1 MAFQDVAAP
10 GPQAPK
16 YCTQCGHRLP
26 LGDVRFCAR
35 CGARLRLPGAPYGD
49 AAAPRGRTPWG
60 YADMAMAIA
69 VVIGSVIVILIPIII
84 VIGLVTSGELEDEDD
99 SVTAVT
105 IGAGFLLEVVLL
117 LAVALF
123 TVRKYNLRWSA
134 LGFRSPKR
142 GGYWF
147 PVPIFIAAFVIL
159 LLNAGIASAV
169 GADAEGNVSDE
180 LFDSTLLIVLF
191 GILSLGLAPIMEET
205 FFRGFLFGGL
215 RGRWGLLGAAFAS
228 GLLFAL
234 AHFTG
239 LSGLPL
245 LPAIG
250 MIGMLFA
257 WSYHYT
263 GSLFAPILAHFL
275 FNLVGFV
282 VAVFDLAPA

>member
-1 MAFQDVAAP
+1 MEFEPALPPVWPAP
-10 GPQAPK
+10 EP
-16 YCTQCGHRLP
+16 
-26 LGDVRFCAR
+26 
-35 CGARLRLPGAPYGD
+35 
-49 AAAPRGRTPWG
+49 APRQGRTPWG

-69 VVIGSVIVILIPIII
+69 VVIGSVFVVLIPIII

-105 IGAGFLLEVVLL
+105 LGAGFLLEVLL
-117 LAVALF
+117 LIAVALF
-123 TVRKYNLRWSA
+123 TVRKYNIRWSA
-134 LGFRSPKR
+134 LGFRPPKR

-147 PVPIFIAAFVIL
+147 PVPVFVAAFVIL
-159 LLNAGIASAV
+159 LLNAGVASAV

-180 LFDSTLLIVLF
+180 LFDSAFLVVLL
-191 GILSLGLAPIMEET
+191 GILSLVLAPIMEET

-215 RGRWGLLGAAFAS
+215 RGRWGLLGAALGS
-228 GLLFAL
+228 GLLFTL

-239 LSGLPL
+239 LSSLPL

-263 GSLFAPILAHFL
+263 GSLFAPIGAHFL
-275 FNLVGFV
+275 FNLTAFIFGVAGVGT
-282 VAVFDLAPA
+282 

>member
-1 MAFQDVAAP
+1 MAFEHVAAP

-16 YCTQCGHRLP
+16 YCTQCGQRLP
-26 LGDVRFCAR
+26 PGDVRFCAY
-35 CGARLRLPGAPYGD
+35 CGAAIQLPVAPTD
-49 AAAPRGRTPWG
+49 ETAAPRDRTPWG

-69 VVIGSVIVILIPIII
+69 VVIGSVIIVLIPIIFIIGI
-84 VIGLVTSGELEDEDD
+84 VAGGEIDDDDEP
-99 SVTAVT
+99 VTAVT
-105 IGAGFLLEVVLL
+105 IGAGFLLEAVLI

-123 TVRKYNLRWSA
+123 TVRKYNLRWSE
-134 LGFRSPKR
+134 LGFRLPKR

-147 PVPIFIAAFVIL
+147 PVPIFLAAFAL
-159 LLNAGIASAV
+159 LLVNAGIASAV

-180 LFDSTLLIVLF
+180 LFDSALLIVLL

-215 RGRWGLLGAAFAS
+215 RGRWGLLVAAIAS

-239 LSGLPL
+239 LSSLPL

-263 GSLFAPILAHFL
+263 GSLFAPIGGHFL
-275 FNLVGFV
+275 FNLAAFIVGV
-282 VAVFDLAPA
+282 SGVAT

>member
-1 MAFQDVAAP
+1 M
-10 GPQAPK
+10 
-16 YCTQCGHRLP
+16 YCTQCGQRLP
-26 LGDVRFCAR
+26 PGDVRFCAR
-35 CGARLRLPGAPYGD
+35 CGVKLQLPVAPTD
-49 AAAPRGRTPWG
+49 EAAAPRQGRTPWG

-69 VVIGSVIVILIPIII
+69 VVIGSVILVLIPIILIIGI
-84 VIGLVTSGELEDEDD
+84 VTGGEIDDDDE
-99 SVTAVT
+99 SITAVT
-105 IGAGFLLEVVLL
+105 IGAGFLLEAVLL

-123 TVRKYNLRWSA
+123 SVRKYKLRWSE
-134 LGFRSPKR
+134 LGFRPPRR

-147 PVPIFIAAFVIL
+147 PAPLFLAAFAIL
-159 LLNAGIASAV
+159 LVNAGIASAV
-169 GADAEGNVSDE
+169 GTDTEGNLSDE
-180 LFDSTLLIVLF
+180 LFDSALLVVLL

-239 LSGLPL
+239 QSSLPL

-257 WSYHYT
+257 WGYYYT
-263 GSLFAPILAHFL
+263 GSLFAPIGAHFL
-275 FNLVGFV
+275 FNLVAFIFGV
-282 VAVFDLAPA
+282 SGVAT

>member
-1 MAFQDVAAP
+1 MAFQHGAAP

-16 YCTQCGHRLP
+16 YCTQCGYRLP
-26 LGDVRFCAR
+26 SVDARFCAN
-35 CGARLRLPGAPYGD
+35 CGVTLQLPAALAEE
-49 AAAPRGRTPWG
+49 AAAPKDRTPWG

-69 VVIGSVIVILIPIII
+69 VVVGSVFVVLIPILV
-84 VIGLVTSGELEDEDD
+84 VIALVTGGELEDEDE

-105 IGAGFLLEVVLL
+105 IAAGFLLEVVLL

-134 LGFRSPKR
+134 LGFRPPKR

-147 PVPIFIAAFVIL
+147 PVPLFVAAFVIL
-159 LLNAGIASAV
+159 FVNAGIASAV
-169 GADAEGNVSDE
+169 GADVEGNVSDE
-180 LFDSTLLIVLF
+180 LFDSTLLIVLL

-215 RGRWGLLGAAFAS
+215 RGRWGLLGAAFGS

-239 LSGLPL
+239 LSSLSL

-263 GSLFAPILAHFL
+263 DSLFAPIGGHFL
-275 FNLVGFV
+275 FNLAAFIFG
-282 VAVFDLAPA
+282 VAGAST

>member
-1 MAFQDVAAP
+1 M
-10 GPQAPK
+10 
-16 YCTQCGHRLP
+16 YCTQCGQPLP
-26 LGDVRFCAR
+26 PGDVRFCAH
-35 CGARLRLPGAPYGD
+35 CGARLQLPVAPTD
-49 AAAPRGRTPWG
+49 EAAAPKGRTPWG

-69 VVIGSVIVILIPIII
+69 VVVGSVIIVLIPIII
-84 VIGLVTSGELEDEDD
+84 VIGIVAGGEIDDDDE

-105 IGAGFLLEVVLL
+105 IGAGFLLEALLL

-123 TVRKYNLRWSA
+123 TVGKYKLRWSE
-134 LGFRSPKR
+134 LGFRPPRR

-147 PVPIFIAAFVIL
+147 PAPLFFAAFAIL
-159 LLNAGIASAV
+159 LVNAGIASAL
-169 GADAEGNVSDE
+169 GTDAEGNVPDE
-180 LFDSTLLIVLF
+180 LFDSVLLVVLL

-239 LSGLPL
+239 LPSLPL

-257 WSYHYT
+257 WAYYYT
-263 GSLFAPILAHFL
+263 GSLFAPIGAHFL
-275 FNLVGFV
+275 FNLAAFLIGVSG
-282 VAVFDLAPA
+282 VAT

>member
-1 MAFQDVAAP
+1 MALEHVAAP
-10 GPQAPK
+10 GPPAQK
-16 YCTQCGHRLP
+16 YCTQCGQRLP
-26 LGDVRFCAR
+26 SVDVRFCAN
-35 CGARLRLPGAPYGD
+35 CGATLQLPVPPTD
-49 AAAPRGRTPWG
+49 EAAAPKDRTPWG

-69 VVIGSVIVILIPIII
+69 VVVGSVFVVLLPIIV
-84 VIGLVTSGELEDEDD
+84 VIGLVTSGEIDDDDE

-105 IGAGFLLEVVLL
+105 IGAGFLLEVVLI

-147 PVPIFIAAFVIL
+147 PAPIFVAAFTIL
-159 LLNAGIASAV
+159 LLNAGVASVV
-169 GADAEGNVSDE
+169 GVDAEGNVSAE
-180 LFDSTLLIVLF
+180 LFDSTLLIVLL

-205 FFRGFLFGGL
+205 FFRGFMFGGL

-239 LSGLPL
+239 LSSLPL

-263 GSLFAPILAHFL
+263 GSLFAPIGAHFL
-275 FNLVGFV
+275 FNLTAFIFG
-282 VAVFDLAPA
+282 VAGVSS

>member
-1 MAFQDVAAP
+1 MAFEHVAAP
-10 GPQAPK
+10 EPQAPK

-26 LGDVRFCAR
+26 SVAVRFCAN
-35 CGARLRLPGAPYGD
+35 CGATLQLPVAPAD
-49 AAAPRGRTPWG
+49 EATTPKDRTPWG

-69 VVIGSVIVILIPIII
+69 VVVGSVIVVLIPIII
-84 VIGLVTSGELEDEDD
+84 VIGIVTGGDMDDDDE

-123 TVRKYNLRWSA
+123 TVKKYNLRWSA
-134 LGFRSPKR
+134 LGFRLPKR

-159 LLNAGIASAV
+159 LVNAGIASAV
-169 GADAEGNVSDE
+169 GAEAEGNVSDE
-180 LFDSTLLIVLF
+180 LFDSALLIVLL

-215 RGRWGLLGAAFAS
+215 RGRWGLLGAALAS

-239 LSGLPL
+239 LSSLPL

-250 MIGMLFA
+250 LIGMLFA

-263 GSLFAPILAHFL
+263 GSLFAPIGGHLL
-275 FNLVGFV
+275 FNLAAFILGVSG
-282 VAVFDLAPA
+282 VAT

>member
-1 MAFQDVAAP
+1 MAFQHVAAP

-16 YCTQCGHRLP
+16 YCTQCGQP
-26 LGDVRFCAR
+26 LSSVDARFCAN
-35 CGARLRLPGAPYGD
+35 CGATLQLPAVPVDEAP
-49 AAAPRGRTPWG
+49 APKDRTPWG

-69 VVIGSVIVILIPIII
+69 VVVGSVFVVLIPIII

-105 IGAGFLLEVVLL
+105 LGAGFLLEVLL
-117 LAVALF
+117 LIAVALF
-123 TVRKYNLRWSA
+123 TVRKYNIRWSA
-134 LGFRSPKR
+134 LGFRPPKR

-147 PVPIFIAAFVIL
+147 PLPIFVAAFVIL
-159 LLNAGIASAV
+159 FVNAGIASAV
-169 GADAEGNVSDE
+169 GADVEGNVSDE
-180 LFDSTLLIVLF
+180 LFDSVFLIVLL
-191 GILSLGLAPIMEET
+191 GILSLVLAPIMEET

-215 RGRWGLLGAAFAS
+215 RGRWGLLGAALGS
-228 GLLFAL
+228 GLLFTL

-239 LSGLPL
+239 LSSLPL

-263 GSLFAPILAHFL
+263 GSLFAPIGGHFL
-275 FNLVGFV
+275 FNLTAFIFGVAGVGT
-282 VAVFDLAPA
+282 

>member
-1 MAFQDVAAP
+1 M
-10 GPQAPK
+10 
-16 YCTQCGHRLP
+16 YCTQCGQRLP
-26 LGDVRFCAR
+26 PGDVRFCTH
-35 CGARLRLPGAPYGD
+35 CGATLQLSVAPAD
-49 AAAPRGRTPWG
+49 EAAAPKGRTPWG

-69 VVIGSVIVILIPIII
+69 VVIGSVIIIFIPIIVIIGI
-84 VIGLVTSGELEDEDD
+84 VTGGEIEDDDD

-105 IGAGFLLEVVLL
+105 IGFGFLLEVVLL

-123 TVRKYNLRWSA
+123 TIGKYHLRWSA
-134 LGFRSPKR
+134 LGFRAPKR

-147 PVPIFIAAFVIL
+147 PAPIFIAAFAIL
-159 LLNAGIASAV
+159 LVNAGIASAM
-169 GADAEGNVSDE
+169 GADAEGNLSDE
-180 LFDSTLLIVLF
+180 LFDSALPVILL
-191 GILSLGLAPIMEET
+191 GILALGLAPVMEET

-239 LSGLPL
+239 LSSLPL

-257 WSYHYT
+257 WAYHYT
-263 GSLFAPILAHFL
+263 GSLFAPIGAHFL
-275 FNLVGFV
+275 FNLVAFILAVSG
-282 VAVFDLAPA
+282 VAT

>member
-1 MAFQDVAAP
+1 MEFEPALPPVWPAP
-10 GPQAPK
+10 EP
-16 YCTQCGHRLP
+16 
-26 LGDVRFCAR
+26 
-35 CGARLRLPGAPYGD
+35 
-49 AAAPRGRTPWG
+49 APRQGRTPWG

-69 VVIGSVIVILIPIII
+69 VVIGTVIIVLIPIII
-84 VIGLVTSGELEDEDD
+84 VIGLVTGGEIEDD
-99 SVTAVT
+99 DEPVTAVT
-105 IGAGFLLEVVLL
+105 VGAGFLLEAVLL

-123 TVRKYNLRWSA
+123 TVGKYHLRWSE
-134 LGFRSPKR
+134 LGFRPPRR

-147 PVPIFIAAFVIL
+147 PAPLFFAAIAIL
-159 LLNAGIASAV
+159 LVNAGIASAM
-169 GADAEGNVSDE
+169 GADAEGNVPDE
-180 LFDSTLLIVLF
+180 LFDSALLIVLL

-239 LSGLPL
+239 LSSLPL

-257 WSYHYT
+257 WSYNYT
-263 GSLFAPILAHFL
+263 GSLFAPIGAHFL
-275 FNLVGFV
+275 FNLVAFTVGV
-282 VAVFDLAPA
+282 SGVAT